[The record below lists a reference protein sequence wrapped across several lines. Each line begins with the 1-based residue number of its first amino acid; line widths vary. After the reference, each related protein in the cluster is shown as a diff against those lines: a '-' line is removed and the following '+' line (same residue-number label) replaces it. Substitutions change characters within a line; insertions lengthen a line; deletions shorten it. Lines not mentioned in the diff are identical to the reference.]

1 MRSVERLAEQVRA
14 QRRPVAADNPFVAL
28 EHQMSEN
35 IERALDGY
43 RDARDRMVEL
53 TFNAIYTSPWLQAMV
68 GLAEGLAPRRESR
81 AARDDAYETLVG
93 QKITALR
100 SRFAQGGIREAVV
113 RILFYAGSDEAM
125 VDTRGF
131 KMLERV
137 RDEYGE
143 LLGERLPAAERRELF
158 KNQCFMLLLDEAEAL
173 ASLPKLLPTQP
184 ERDAAMDAVRR
195 VLSAKGELSPA
206 RKDRLARVE
215 SILMEAISAG
225 TGSRGGNA

>member
-1 MRSVERLAEQVRA
+1 
-14 QRRPVAADNPFVAL
+14 
-28 EHQMSEN
+28 
-35 IERALDGY
+35 
-43 RDARDRMVEL
+43 
-53 TFNAIYTSPWLQAMV
+53 MV
-68 GLAEGLAPRRESR
+68 GLAEGLAPRQRIPRRPRRRLRNAGRPEDHG
-81 AARDDAYETLVG
+81 AA
-93 QKITALR
+93 ITIR
-100 SRFAQGGIREAVV
+100 PGGIREAAV

-173 ASLPKLLPTQP
+173 ASLRKLLPTQP

-195 VLSAKGELSPA
+195 VLSAKGS
-206 RKDRLARVE
+206 
-215 SILMEAISAG
+215 
-225 TGSRGGNA
+225 